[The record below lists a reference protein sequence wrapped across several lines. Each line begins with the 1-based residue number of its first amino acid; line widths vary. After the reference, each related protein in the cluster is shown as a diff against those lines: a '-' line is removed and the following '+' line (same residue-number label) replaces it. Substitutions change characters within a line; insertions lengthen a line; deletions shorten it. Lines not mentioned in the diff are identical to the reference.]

1 MIKSYEQEIKEIR
14 EKKRVIPATF
24 DPVFKSL
31 LTNKDN
37 RDYLVDLISNITKIP
52 RYAISNNMIIL
63 NNELGVE
70 YYDSKKMQTDIL
82 VEIENNIIN
91 LEMNNSYYE
100 GLFNKNSAYHQK
112 LMVDQYKS
120 GYDYE
125 IKKVI
130 QINFD
135 NFRIFNSK
143 ETIIKF
149 QMKSEDGLDVEDSY
163 GVVYHVNLEKI
174 RNIWYNKTRKESL
187 TEFDR
192 KLLMLCITN
201 KQSLEEITKGDE
213 DLMKIKKN
221 LEKISNNEKI
231 IGLYDVSLA
240 KEYED
245 NCRKKEHDKRE
256 KELKDKEEMLT
267 TKQQELTAKEDE
279 LTLKNNE
286 LKEKEDKLEKEQELF
301 IVEQEL
307 FNKRIY
313 DLVRSMLKENMD
325 IDTIKKVTSLKEEE
339 IKNLL

>member
-149 QMKSEDGLDVEDSY
+149 QMKSEDGLDVEESY

-256 KELKDKEEMLT
+256 KELK
-267 TKQQELTAKEDE
+267 
-279 LTLKNNE
+279 
-286 LKEKEDKLEKEQELF
+286 EKEDKLEKEQELF

-313 DLVRSMLKENMD
+313 DLARSMLKENID
-325 IDTIKKVTSLKEEE
+325 IDTIKKVTSLKEGE

>member
-1 MIKSYEQEIKEIR
+1 MEKLYLKEIKEIR

-63 NNELGVE
+63 NNELGIE

-120 GYDYE
+120 GYDYD

-135 NFRIFNSK
+135 NFGIFNSK

-149 QMKSEDGLDVEDSY
+149 QMKSEDGLDVEESY

-256 KELKDKEEMLT
+256 KELKE
-267 TKQQELTAKEDE
+267 KEDE
-279 LTLKNNE
+279 LTLKDNE
-286 LKEKEDKLEKEQELF
+286 LKDKEETL
-301 IVEQEL
+301 
-307 FNKRIY
+307 NNRIY
-313 DLVRSMLKENMD
+313 DLARSMLKENMD

>member
-149 QMKSEDGLDVEDSY
+149 QMKSEDGLDVEESY

-256 KELKDKEEMLT
+256 KELKEKEDELKDKEEMLT
-267 TKQQELTAKEDE
+267 TKQQELT
-279 LTLKNNE
+279 T
-286 LKEKEDKLEKEQELF
+286 KEDKLDIEKEQLEAKAGQLD
-301 IVEQEL
+301 IKEEIL
-307 FNKRIY
+307 NNRIY
-313 DLVRSMLKENMD
+313 DLARSMLKENMD